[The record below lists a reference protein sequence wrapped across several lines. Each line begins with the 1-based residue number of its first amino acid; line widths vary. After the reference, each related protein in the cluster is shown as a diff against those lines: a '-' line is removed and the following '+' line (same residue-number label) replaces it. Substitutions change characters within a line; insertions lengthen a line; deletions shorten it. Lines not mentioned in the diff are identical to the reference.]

1 MKMKI
6 IWHIANTAML
16 IIVLGS
22 FSLSAQRFKLD
33 AGLGYG
39 IGLTSTYHNT
49 EVVESLMFSGVNNL
63 EQRSERFD
71 YNQGITGHL
80 KFNYML
86 NQELF
91 VVAGARY
98 QSGQRK
104 YGPNIYI
111 SDSPVDIDYRSEY
124 SFSYEQLD
132 VQVGLGVEKKLSD
145 RWSVYLSHGFT
156 FFVHG
161 RATTE
166 SSQTMTGSGS
176 SYATREFIRVDRP
189 RFTFGAYGDVGVIY
203 KLSDHF
209 NLFFN
214 ATVQSK
220 NWSTKDSKVT
230 RFEIDGVDQLP
241 TSSVSQLETV
251 YYSSVETILS
261 STPVDP
267 DQPSTSS
274 QTWMPN
280 SGLEAVLGVRV
291 NFGAESVQ
299 KEIHVR
305 KLGLYIQGAFG
316 YGMPMSELT
325 KVSNELNIFENPV
338 SYSESYESNLYS
350 YGKGFSGQLLLGH
363 SIGNGFSLEIG
374 GVFNTSEYSNYYKQT
389 EFWSGLLDT
398 ETIMNNVYS
407 AWMIRNT
414 YGVKLESQFKR
425 INAFLR
431 TGLSLGF
438 AGLKESSEIVGT
450 DYLTPSFT
458 LIEREYQYSGNV
470 SLGAYIGL
478 GSSVRLSDRFDLIGE
493 AVTYIQNWAPSRRET
508 TQFTVNGIDQLDGAS
523 VYSKELEFVSEI
535 NDPIYDANSPQKALR
550 ISEPFSSFM
559 ITVGIRFNITGKK

>member
-1 MKMKI
+1 
-6 IWHIANTAML
+6 
-16 IIVLGS
+16 
-22 FSLSAQRFKLD
+22 
-33 AGLGYG
+33 
-39 IGLTSTYHNT
+39 
-49 EVVESLMFSGVNNL
+49 
-63 EQRSERFD
+63 
-71 YNQGITGHL
+71 
-80 KFNYML
+80 ML

-291 NFGAESVQ
+291 NFGAEPVQ

-325 KVSNELNIFENPV
+325 KFS
-338 SYSESYESNLYS
+338 SESYFETIAPTYTTSTTSSLYS
-350 YGKGFSGQLLLGH
+350 YGKGFSGQLLLGYQ
-363 SIGNGFSLEIG
+363 IGKGFSAEIG
-374 GVFNTSEYSNYYKQT
+374 GVFNNSNYSTNNQIRTGNFSVITSETVTNSH
-389 EFWSGLLDT
+389 
-398 ETIMNNVYS
+398 YS

-414 YGVKLESQFKR
+414 YGVKLETQFKR
-425 INAFLR
+425 INAFVR

-438 AGLKESSEIVGT
+438 ARLTEISEETVTIINP
-450 DYLTPSFT
+450 TPET
-458 LIEREYQYSGNV
+458 NVTYKKYEYSGKV
-470 SLGAYIGL
+470 SIGAYIGL
-478 GSSVRLSDRFDLIGE
+478 GSSLRLSNRFDLIGE
-493 AVTYIQNWAPSRRET
+493 AVTYIQNWSPGKRE
-508 TQFTVNGIDQLDGAS
+508 FVEHAINGVDQLDGATTFS
-523 VYSKELEFVSEI
+523 TELEYVSEI
-535 NDPIYDANSPQKALR
+535 DETTNGSDLNSPQRVMR
-550 ISEPFSSFM
+550 ITEPFSSFM
-559 ITVGIRFNITGKK
+559 ITIGIRFNITGKK